1 MNSIVKNVSGLLA
14 VALAAG
20 GVACADGGKKVNE
33 NKVQA
38 SGVEVKDNEMQA
50 KESKIEDKKGQATN
64 ETRECRMKVI
74 KTTSVNGKQETTEC
88 EFNDPEECDKVIKE
102 MNLGEFFGDFRKFS
116 DFDHYT
122 YYNFL
127 DNFVFDD
134 LMFGGFGL
142 KDYFRYNAWLNSFL
156 GNSGKKQNNVDSEDK
171 ANESVE
177 SKEDKSSDE
186 KKAEDSKNASTEKP
200 LDISKNSENNEKK

>member
-1 MNSIVKNVSGLLA
+1 MNSIVKNVSRLLA

-38 SGVEVKDNEMQA
+38 SEVEIKNNEMQA
-50 KESKIEDKKGQATN
+50 KGSKIEDKKGQTTN

-74 KTTSVNGKQETTEC
+74 KTINVNGKQETTEY
-88 EFNDPEECDKVIKE
+88 ELNNSEDCDKAMKEMKE
-102 MNLGEFFGDFRKFS
+102 MNLGKFFDTFGNS
-116 DFDHYT
+116 SGFDTCT
-122 YYNFL
+122 YYDL
-127 DNFVFDD
+127 LGNFVFNDP
-134 LMFGGFGL
+134 MFDIFGW
-142 KDYFRYNAWLNSFL
+142 YNAWFNPFL
-156 GNSGKKQNNVDSEDK
+156 GNNGKKQNNVDSEDK

-186 KKAEDSKNASTEKP
+186 KKAEDSKDVSTEKP